1 MIRHDRNT
9 QCLLNVGK
17 SQAKVVTLHNTRN
30 CRFKVFEF
38 LNYNQNEKY
47 HAL

>member
-17 SQAKVVTLHNTRN
+17 SQAKVGPLHNTRN
-30 CRFKVFEF
+30 CRFKVFKF